1 MVAANV
7 MCELVK
13 PGVGLSNLGNKCF
26 ANCVL
31 QFMLHSTH
39 ITSCVLSHNEA
50 GIYITECMNF
60 GIYNYFVSDY
70 YCYKIFKSSTVKIN
84 FSM

>member
-1 MVAANV
+1 MNKIGFLLDAFTYSKVMQPVVAFQTASV

-13 PGVGLSNLGNKCF
+13 PGVGLSNLGNTCF

-50 GIYITECMNF
+50 GI
-60 GIYNYFVSDY
+60 
-70 YCYKIFKSSTVKIN
+70 
-84 FSM
+84 